1 MEPTNHPFR
10 KENDI
15 PNLHEDMLHVNL
27 QGCMFQGLW
36 PSAYDRRTHLIAFV
50 ECQQNKE
57 SELHNASVHMSRH
70 QIAK

>member
-15 PNLHEDMLHVNL
+15 PNLHEDMFHVNL

-36 PSAYDRRTHLIAFV
+36 PLAYDRQTHLIAFV
-50 ECQQNKE
+50 ECQQNKFTTR
-57 SELHNASVHMSRH
+57 LFTCQDIRLQNGC
-70 QIAK
+70 